1 MKEKKLLV
9 SSNIT
14 KENLIKLSNMI
25 KELSENGFISSSN
38 TIQYEEDDEEKVKH
52 IISKHYQ
59 ELF

>member
-38 TIQYEEDDEEKVKH
+38 TIQYEEDDEEKVKT
-52 IISKHYQ
+52 HY
-59 ELF
+59 F